1 MKDKVAARRYA
12 EGFLSY
18 AKSTIGLERG
28 FEELT
33 KADKILSD
41 FPQLK
46 KFFEN
51 LEITYAERS
60 EAIDKI
66 FKEGF
71 SDEIRQFLKLIT
83 KKGRIDCLLDIAD
96 YAKVV
101 YYREKGIE
109 NAVLKTALPI
119 GKELTQRIK
128 SRLEER
134 LNKKLEL
141 EVEIEPNLI
150 GGVAACVGNVVIDG
164 SVKRRLAEL
173 KEDLMAIKVH

>member
-1 MKDKVAARRYA
+1 MKDKVATRRYA

-18 AKSTIGLERG
+18 AKDTIGSEKG

-33 KADKILSD
+33 KAKQILSD

-51 LEITYAERS
+51 LEITYAEKS
-60 EAIDKI
+60 EAIDKV

-71 SDEIRQFLKLIT
+71 SDEIREFLKLIT
-83 KKGRIDCLLDIAD
+83 KKGRIENVLDIAD
-96 YAKVV
+96 YAKVI

-109 NAVLKTALPI
+109 KAILKTALPI
-119 GKELTQRIK
+119 NKELTRRIK
-128 SRLEER
+128 AKLEEK

-141 EVEIEPNLI
+141 EVKVEPNLI
-150 GGVAACVGNVVIDG
+150 GGVEATVGNIVIDG
-164 SVKRRLAEL
+164 SVKRALAQL
-173 KEDLMAIKVH
+173 KENLMAIKVH